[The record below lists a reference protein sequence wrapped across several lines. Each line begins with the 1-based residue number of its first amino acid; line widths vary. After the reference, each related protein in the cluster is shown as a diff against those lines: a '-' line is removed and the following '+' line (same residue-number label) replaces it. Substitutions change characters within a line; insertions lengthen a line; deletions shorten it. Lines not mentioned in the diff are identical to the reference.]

1 MVMLLWNFGLKSR
14 FWERI
19 LAKIINRRA
28 FSSGAIA
35 LGASLAINTVTPRKS
50 SAKSAYRGPNVIIV
64 RFGGGVRRRETIE
77 PDTTYSPYLAHVLSK
92 RGTLFRNMM
101 ISSQEGVVTSHAQ
114 GTLYILTGRYDR
126 YEDVENRFL
135 SDRFEPKSPTLFEYL
150 RKSHEIPDHQ
160 ALIVN
165 GEDRVSEDFLN
176 FSENHNYG
184 IEYRSSVLSLHWY
197 KTWLLR
203 EQLKADIDDQTRAEL
218 TKALTER
225 EARNYRG
232 EIAGDQGSA
241 MRDFWQ
247 RWRRHYGDT
256 GFLNPR
262 GDRLL
267 TELSIRA
274 IRELRPKLMMIN
286 YQDPDYVHW
295 GNLSHYTR
303 AISIIDN
310 GLQQLVATVEN
321 DAEYRDNTIFVIVP
335 DCGRDNNP
343 MMDIAC
349 QHHFNSRSSHEI
361 WALILGP
368 GIAKDTV
375 VDKRMDQISIASTIG
390 RLMGV
395 NTRHSENEPLQE
407 AFA

>member
-1 MVMLLWNFGLKSR
+1 MTNG
-14 FWERI
+14 I
-19 LAKIINRRA
+19 DRRQ
-28 FSSGAIA
+28 FTKGAVT
-35 LGASLAINTVTPRKS
+35 LGAAAGLNLASPITA
-50 SAKSAYRGPNVIIV
+50 SAQSPYNGPNVIIV

-77 PDTTYSPYLAHVLSK
+77 PDTSYSPFLAHELTR
-92 RGTLFRNMM
+92 RGTLFSNMS

-126 YEDVENRFL
+126 YSDVENRFL
-135 SDRFEPKSPTLFEYL
+135 SERFEPKSPTLFEYL
-150 RKSHEIPDHQ
+150 RKSYAIPDHQ

-203 EQLKADIDDQTRAEL
+203 ERLKGDIDDEARAEFAKQL
-218 TKALTER
+218 AER

-232 EIAGDQGSA
+232 ELAGDQGEA
-241 MRDFWQ
+241 MEGFWR

-274 IRELRPKLMMIN
+274 IHELRPRLMMIN

-321 DAEYRDNTIFVIVP
+321 DPQYRDNTVFVIVP
-335 DCGRDNNP
+335 DCGRDDNP
-343 MMDIAC
+343 LMDIAC
-349 QHHFNSRSSHEI
+349 QHHFNSRSAHEI
-361 WALILGP
+361 WALVFGP
-368 GIAKDTV
+368 GIARNTV
-375 VDKRMDQISIASTIG
+375 VDKPVDQISLAATIG
-390 RLMGV
+390 HVMGMKTDV
-395 NTRHSENEPLQE
+395 SEGPPLAE
-407 AFA
+407 VFA

>member
-1 MVMLLWNFGLKSR
+1 MAIR
-14 FWERI
+14 
-19 LAKIINRRA
+19 INRRRFA
-28 FSSGAIA
+28 QGALA
-35 LGASLAINTVTPRKS
+35 LGASAGLCVGTPLR
-50 SAKSAYRGPNVIIV
+50 AQARSAYTGPNVIIV

-77 PDTTYSPYLAHVLSK
+77 AKTSYSPFLAHELTK
-92 RGTLFRNMM
+92 RGTLFKNMM
-101 ISSQEGVVTSHAQ
+101 ISSQEGIVTSHSQ

-126 YEDVENRFL
+126 YEDIEGRFL

-150 RKSHEIPDHQ
+150 RKHYAIPDHQ

-165 GEDRVSEDFLN
+165 GEDRIGEDYLN

-203 EQLKADIDDQTRAEL
+203 EQLKGDIDDEARAEQSKKL
-218 TKALTER
+218 AER

-232 EIAGDQGSA
+232 EIAGDQGEA
-241 MRDFWQ
+241 MEGFWR

-256 GFLNPR
+256 GLLNPR

-267 TELSIRA
+267 TEMSIRA
-274 IRELRPKLMMIN
+274 IHELRPRLMMIN

-321 DAEYRDNTIFVIVP
+321 DPGYRDNTIFVIVP
-335 DCGRDNNP
+335 DCGRDDNP
-343 MMDIAC
+343 LMDIAC
-349 QHHFNSRSSHEI
+349 QHHFNSRSAHEI
-361 WALILGP
+361 WALLFGP
-368 GIAKDTV
+368 GIARDTV
-375 VDKRMDQISIASTIG
+375 VDKPVDQTSLAATIG
-390 RLMGV
+390 HLMGMKTDLV
-395 NTRHSENEPLQE
+395 EGPPLAE

>member
-1 MVMLLWNFGLKSR
+1 MANG
-14 FWERI
+14 I
-19 LAKIINRRA
+19 DRRQ
-28 FSSGAIA
+28 FTKGAVT
-35 LGASLAINTVTPRKS
+35 LGAAAGLNLASPMIAAARQPYT
-50 SAKSAYRGPNVIIV
+50 GPNVIIV

-77 PDTTYSPYLAHVLSK
+77 PETSYSPFLAHELTR
-92 RGTLFRNMM
+92 RGTLFNNMT

-126 YEDVENRFL
+126 YSDVEDRFL
-135 SDRFEPKSPTLFEYL
+135 SERFEPKSPTLFEYL
-150 RKSHEIPDHQ
+150 RKSFAIPDHQ

-203 EQLKADIDDQTRAEL
+203 EKLKGDIDDEARTEL
-218 TKALTER
+218 AKQLAER

-232 EIAGDQGSA
+232 ELAGDQGDA
-241 MRDFWQ
+241 MEGFWR
-247 RWRRHYGDT
+247 RWRRYYGDS

-274 IRELRPKLMMIN
+274 IHELRPRLMMIN

-321 DAEYRDNTIFVIVP
+321 DPEYRDNTVFVIVP
-335 DCGRDNNP
+335 DCGRDDNP
-343 MMDIAC
+343 LMDIAC
-349 QHHFNSRSSHEI
+349 QHHFNSRSAHEI
-361 WALILGP
+361 WALVFGA
-368 GIAKDTV
+368 GIARNAI
-375 VDKRMDQISIASTIG
+375 VDKPVDQISLAATIG
-390 RLMGV
+390 RVMGMKTDV
-395 NTRHSENEPLQE
+395 SEGPPLAE
-407 AFA
+407 VFA

>member
-1 MVMLLWNFGLKSR
+1 MASM
-14 FWERI
+14 
-19 LAKIINRRA
+19 INRRELNK
-28 FSSGAIA
+28 GVLT
-35 LGASLAINTVTPRKS
+35 LGL
-50 SAKSAYRGPNVIIV
+50 SAGLGVLGSRTACSKAAYSGPNVIIV

-77 PDTTYSPYLAHVLSK
+77 PETTYSPYLAHVLAK
-92 RGTLFRNMM
+92 RGTLFNNMM
-101 ISSQEGVVTSHAQ
+101 ISSQEGVVTSHSQ

-126 YEDVENRFL
+126 YEDVEGRIL

-150 RKSHEIPDHQ
+150 RKSHAIPDHQ

-165 GEDRVSEDFLN
+165 GEDRISEDYLN

-184 IEYRSSVLSLHWY
+184 IEYRSSVMSLHWY
-197 KTWLLR
+197 KIWLLR
-203 EQLKADIDDQTRAEL
+203 EQLKGDLDAAAREEL
-218 TKALTER
+218 SKQLAER

-232 EIAGDQGSA
+232 ELAGDQGPA
-241 MRDFWQ
+241 MEGFWQ
-247 RWRRHYGDT
+247 RWRRHYGDS
-256 GFLNPR
+256 GFVNPR

-274 IRELRPKLMMIN
+274 IRELRPRLMMIN

-303 AISIIDN
+303 GISIIDN

-321 DAEYRDNTIFVIVP
+321 DPEYRGNTVFVIVP
-335 DCGRDNNP
+335 DCGRDDNT

-349 QHHFNSRSSHEI
+349 QHHFNSRSAHQI
-361 WALILGP
+361 WALMFGP
-368 GIAKDTV
+368 GIARNTV
-375 VDKRMDQISIASTIG
+375 VDKRVDQVSIAATIG
-390 RLMGV
+390 QLMGV
-395 NTRHSENEPLQE
+395 RTRHAEGPPLAE